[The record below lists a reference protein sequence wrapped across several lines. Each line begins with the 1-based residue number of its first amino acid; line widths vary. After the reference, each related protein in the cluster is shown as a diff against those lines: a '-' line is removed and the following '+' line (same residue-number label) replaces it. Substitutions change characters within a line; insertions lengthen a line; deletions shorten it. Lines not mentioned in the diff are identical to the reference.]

1 LGFIGV
7 EHGQRSP
14 RHHHEGR
21 VALVEERQI
30 AQGVDPPCAA
40 WTPVRLPCWVEHE
53 VIDDE
58 LATTVEKIPETSL
71 AIRAIEDIVLVDLH
85 HGKTPS
91 LGVHAVV
98 VLELGFFVAEKRLAL
113 DEPVVP
119 QHDRGMG
126 DLVFCVGH
134 VI

>member
-1 LGFIGV
+1 MASGARDTITKVVSRFSRSD
-7 EHGQRSP
+7 RSP
-14 RHHHEGR
+14 RASTH
-21 VALVEERQI
+21 
-30 AQGVDPPCAA
+30 
-40 WTPVRLPCWVEHE
+40 PVQPGHRCVSHAGSNIE

-58 LATTVEKIPETSL
+58 LATTVEEIPETPL
-71 AIRAIEDIVLVDLH
+71 AIRAVEDIVLVDLH

-126 DLVFCVGH
+126 DLALCVGH